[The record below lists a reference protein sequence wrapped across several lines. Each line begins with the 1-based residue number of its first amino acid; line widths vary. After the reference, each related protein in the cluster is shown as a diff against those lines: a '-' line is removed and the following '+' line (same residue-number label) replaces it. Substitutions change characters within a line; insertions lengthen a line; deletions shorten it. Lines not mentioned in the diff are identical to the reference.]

1 MTDEE
6 CREVY
11 QQLVAMLNDRQLLN
25 ERQMNWVVEEVDGV
39 IRAGEIIDEPSENSA
54 RRSSREFVTTRE
66 YTPQEALLL
75 LIDAIESVVIQTAF
89 IEKDVTNFFRREGVE
104 FDISPE
110 LRFVSEEEDSQPTVF
125 TYSSASDRAE
135 QALTLQRLLA
145 QLRSEVEA

>member
-39 IRAGEIIDEPSENSA
+39 IRAGEMIDEPSDNSGK
-54 RRSSREFVTTRE
+54 RSFITTRE

-75 LIDAIESVVIQTAF
+75 LIDAIESVVVQTAF
-89 IEKDVTNFFRREGVE
+89 IEKEVTDFFRREGEE
-104 FDISPE
+104 FDIAPE
-110 LRFVSEEEDSQPTVF
+110 LRFVSEEEGSEPTVF
-125 TYSSASDRAE
+125 TYSSAIDRSE
-135 QALTLQRLLA
+135 QAFTLQRLLT
-145 QLRSEVEA
+145 QLRSEVGA